1 MSRYYTEEP
10 VYMFL
15 IMLDVKDLER
25 ALEYRGIPPD
35 TLEATISLYLTKS
48 FGLAT
53 TFRPNY
59 PARTPLIPFDFLDRY
74 FEAVDFIKVIAPYID
89 MLRSEHILVDV
100 TIDRGYLTIKG

>member
-15 IMLDVKDLER
+15 IMLDVQDLER
-25 ALEYRGIPPD
+25 ALEYRGIAAD
-35 TLEATISLYLTKS
+35 SLEATVSLYLTKS

-53 TFRPNY
+53 AFRPNY
-59 PARTPLIPFDFLDRY
+59 PAKVPMIPFDFLDRY
-74 FEAVDFIKVIAPYID
+74 FEAVGFVSAIAPYIEK
-89 MLRSEHILVDV
+89 LRGDHIVVDI